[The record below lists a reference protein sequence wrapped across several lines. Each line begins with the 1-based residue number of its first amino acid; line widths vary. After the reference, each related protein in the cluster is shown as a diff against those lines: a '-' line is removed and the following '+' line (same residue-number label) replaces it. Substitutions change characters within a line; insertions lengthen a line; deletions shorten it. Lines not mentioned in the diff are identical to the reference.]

1 MNALKRAAMIMMV
14 LLMMAPLLSVSAQGP
29 IIKRVDFMVSGPFQV
44 KNSNVILPAGK
55 YILLQVFQQHPD
67 VFYLYQNDLMH
78 EPIATVQTTRID
90 YSSTRYPG
98 KTKMLVDM
106 NNEDAMTAMPVID
119 GWNIPGYDGWEIT
132 STVMDKNR
140 AAIARSY
147 KRHSATPVQV
157 IILSWQ

>member
-1 MNALKRAAMIMMV
+1 MNALKRAAMAMMI
-14 LLMMAPLLSVSAQGP
+14 LLMTAPLLSVSAQGP

-44 KNSNVILPAGK
+44 KNSNVVLPAGK

-90 YSSTRYPG
+90 YSPTRYPR

-106 NNEDAMTAMPVID
+106 NEETITEMPVIE

-132 STVMDKNR
+132 STVMDKSR
-140 AAIARSY
+140 ATIAHSY
-147 KRHSATPVQV
+147 KVHSATPVQV
-157 IILSWQ
+157 TIISWQ

>member
-1 MNALKRAAMIMMV
+1 MNALKRAAMAMMV

-29 IIKRVDFMVSGPFQV
+29 VIKRVDFMVNGPFQV
-44 KNSNVILPAGK
+44 KNSNVVLPAGK

-90 YSSTRYPG
+90 YSPTRYPG
-98 KTKMLVDM
+98 NTKMLVDM
-106 NNEDAMTAMPVID
+106 NEETMTATPVIE

-132 STVMDKNR
+132 STVMDKSR
-140 AAIARSY
+140 ATIARSY
-147 KRHSATPVQV
+147 KQHSATPVQV
-157 IILSWQ
+157 TIISWQ